1 MNIQLSDHFTY
12 KKLIRFTLPSIA
24 MMIVTSLYS
33 VIDGLFV
40 SNLVGADAFA
50 ALNLIFPF
58 IMMFASISFMLSTG
72 GSALIGKMI
81 GQDRLKE
88 ANQIFSMLIYFTLL
102 VGLASALFGLVFLE
116 PISIIL
122 GASNQLLSHSMAYG
136 RILLLAL
143 PFFMLQTTFQVFFVV
158 AEKPMM
164 SLIISVISGLTNIV
178 LDFLFIY
185 IFKWGIS
192 GAAGATALSQ
202 VVGGLIPLLYFFRKN
217 KSILRLTKPRWDS
230 KALLRICI
238 NGSSEMM
245 TNLSLSVVNILYNF
259 QLMKIAGQNG
269 VAAYGVL
276 MYVTFIFSSVFIGYA
291 IGSAPIFS
299 YHFGAKNQAE
309 MKNLFKKSSVLIL
322 TASLSLT
329 LIAQVLALPLSKV
342 FVGFDPELL
351 AMTVRALRLFSFS
364 FLFSGINMFASS
376 FFTALNNGKVS
387 IFISFL
393 RTLVFQVL
401 MISLLPLL
409 WGLNGVWIAV
419 VLAELLTLAVSL
431 TLFVIKN
438 QDYNYL

>member
-158 AEKPMM
+158 AE
-164 SLIISVISGLTNIV
+164 
-178 LDFLFIY
+178 
-185 IFKWGIS
+185 
-192 GAAGATALSQ
+192 
-202 VVGGLIPLLYFFRKN
+202 
-217 KSILRLTKPRWDS
+217 
-230 KALLRICI
+230 
-238 NGSSEMM
+238 
-245 TNLSLSVVNILYNF
+245 
-259 QLMKIAGQNG
+259 
-269 VAAYGVL
+269 
-276 MYVTFIFSSVFIGYA
+276 
-291 IGSAPIFS
+291 
-299 YHFGAKNQAE
+299 NQWW
-309 MKNLFKKSSVLIL
+309 V
-322 TASLSLT
+322 
-329 LIAQVLALPLSKV
+329 
-342 FVGFDPELL
+342 
-351 AMTVRALRLFSFS
+351 
-364 FLFSGINMFASS
+364 
-376 FFTALNNGKVS
+376 
-387 IFISFL
+387 
-393 RTLVFQVL
+393 
-401 MISLLPLL
+401 
-409 WGLNGVWIAV
+409 
-419 VLAELLTLAVSL
+419 
-431 TLFVIKN
+431 
-438 QDYNYL
+438 